1 MSKKQK
7 KSSKKKKKLSKSKKV
22 GVKKPSTP
30 KRKTRRS
37 AAKYPALNPRFY
49 SRLKREFY
57 DIDYIEKLSEQEK
70 EWLNAFLE
78 VELNA
83 SFTNSEKKVVRN
95 TKANRKRVYRN
106 NYTRMTDIH
115 GIMKSRG
122 ALDEL
127 DGKVD
132 ENQTTNAVEE
142 LLVSMID
149 LQNQKKEK

>member
-1 MSKKQK
+1 L
-7 KSSKKKKKLSKSKKV
+7 KKKKKSLKSKKV
-22 GVKKPSTP
+22 GAKKPSTQ
-30 KRKTRRS
+30 KKVRRRNNV
-37 AAKYPALNPRFY
+37 KYPALDPKFY
-49 SRLKREFY
+49 SRLKREFF
-57 DIDYIEKLSEQEK
+57 DIDYLAQLSDSDK

-95 TKANRKRVYRN
+95 TKANRKRVFRN

-132 ENQTTNAVEE
+132 EGQTTNAVEE
-142 LLVSMID
+142 LLVAMID
-149 LQNQKKEK
+149 HQNQKKK